1 VGARKLLGEIR
12 NMNSVEKEQSTTSS
26 IVTILF
32 RRGWYIV
39 VCLVAVLIPI
49 SIYNHTATP
58 TYEAVSTIIYAEP
71 RMQVGPG
78 INYDYQTNEAV
89 VNQIQEIKSRSVAA
103 EVVEALPANVLEK
116 IPLPEQTPENFNK
129 KAYYTAVVRTNTSAA
144 PVAESDVIKIRA
156 QAQTGYTAM
165 SIANTI
171 CEVLQ
176 QRNQR
181 IRTEE
186 VSGTRAFIEEQLVTQ
201 RKRLDD
207 AEKALRKYKV
217 QNKVTNLEGET
228 EEVLSRMTQIEVA
241 YQEAK
246 GEREKAEEALR
257 SINDKIAETQTTF
270 VPSITNVST
279 RVVEQLKD
287 QLAKTQEKYTG
298 YQLQGVPESN
308 SAMAK
313 LRDDMAKLRSSLVE
327 EARKIVEAENMIDP
341 LSQMASFFEQ
351 KVDMELKVQTL
362 KSQEKSLASATS
374 QYDNN
379 LRRLPTKEY
388 ELARLTREKELASNL
403 YIMLSERREEA
414 RIAEAEN
421 VGNLRIIDRASLP
434 KSPISPRKSLNL
446 IIGFVLGLTIGFG
459 LAFFLESLDTSIKTP
474 EEIEKRTGMTIIG
487 SIPRIRKEGGA
498 DQKEQTPPKLGKP
511 ADILV
516 TYRNPSSP
524 ASEAYRT
531 LRTNLQFSDALENA
545 RSIILT
551 SSGPR
556 EGKSTT
562 VANLAIA
569 TAQMGLRTLIIDA
582 DLRRPTIHHLF
593 SMHREPGLA
602 DILLHFYNSSE
613 SIVHH
618 SQQKVKVS
626 KSENSDSAN
635 EPDDRFSSA
644 REGAAKTIQKM
655 ASLDI
660 AISEAVQPS
669 IIEKLDV
676 LTCGA
681 LPENPS
687 ELLANET
694 MKDLLALVKEKY
706 EFVVIDAPPVIAVT
720 DAAVLAPH
728 VEGLAL
734 VVESGRNDLEIIMKA
749 KGLIERI
756 GVNIIGSILNN
767 VHEKN
772 LYGDYN
778 YYYTYYTKKKSGT
791 DKR

>member
-1 VGARKLLGEIR
+1 
-12 NMNSVEKEQSTTSS
+12 MNSVEKEQAATSS
-26 IVTILF
+26 ILTILF

-49 SIYNHTATP
+49 SIYNHSATP
-58 TYEAVSTIIYAEP
+58 TFEAVATIIYEEP
-71 RMQVGPG
+71 RMQVGAG
-78 INYDYQTNEAV
+78 VNYDYKSNEAV

-103 EVVEALPANVLEK
+103 EVVVALPANVLEK
-116 IPLPEQTPENFNK
+116 IPLPEEVPENFNK
-129 KAYYTAVVRTNTSAA
+129 KDYYTAFVRTNLSAA
-144 PVAESDVIKIRA
+144 PVAESDIIKIMA
-156 QAQTGYTAM
+156 HAQTGFAAM
-165 SIANTI
+165 SIANSI
-171 CEVLQ
+171 CDVLQ
-176 QRNQR
+176 ERNQR
-181 IRTEE
+181 IRIEE
-186 VSGTRAFIEEQLVTQ
+186 VSGTRKFIEDQLVTQ

-207 AEKALRKYKV
+207 AEQALRSYKV
-217 QNKVTNLEGET
+217 KNKVTNLEGET
-228 EEVLSRMTQIEVA
+228 EEVLSRMTQVEVA

-246 GEREKAEEALR
+246 AEREKAEEALR
-257 SINDKIAETQTTF
+257 TINGKIAQSQIDF

-279 RVVEQLKD
+279 RIIEQMKD
-287 QLAKTQEKYTG
+287 QLAATQEKYTG
-298 YQLQGVPESN
+298 YQLQGVPEN
-308 SAMAK
+308 NPAMKK
-313 LRDDMAKLRSSLVE
+313 LQDDMDRLRTGLGE
-327 EARKIVEAENMIDP
+327 EASKILASENMIDP
-341 LSQMASFFEQ
+341 VSQMADFFKQ
-351 KVDMELKVQTL
+351 KVDLELKVQTF
-362 KSQEKSLASATS
+362 KSQERSLANATS

-379 LRRLPTKEY
+379 LKRLPTKEY
-388 ELARLTREKELASNL
+388 ELARLTREKELASNIYL
-403 YIMLSERREEA
+403 MLSERREEA

-421 VGNLRIIDRASLP
+421 VGNLRIIDRASIP
-434 KSPISPRKSLNL
+434 KSPVSPRKRLNL
-446 IIGFVLGLTIGFG
+446 IIGFVLGLTMGLG

-474 EEIEKRTGMTIIG
+474 EEIEKKTGLTIIG
-487 SIPRIRKEGGA
+487 SIPRIRKESGG
-498 DQKEQTPPKLGKP
+498 EQPERKITQLGKP

-569 TAQMGLRTLIIDA
+569 TAQMGLRTLVIDA

-593 SMHREPGLA
+593 SMHREPGLT
-602 DILLHFYNSSE
+602 DILLHFYNGSDSLVRQSHE
-613 SIVHH
+613 
-618 SQQKVKVS
+618 KVKVS
-626 KSENSDSAN
+626 KSENNDSN
-635 EPDDRFSSA
+635 RETDDRFSSA

-676 LTCGA
+676 LTCGV
-681 LPENPS
+681 LPDNPS

-694 MKDLLALVKEKY
+694 MKDLLSLVKEKY

-734 VVESGRNDLEIIMKA
+734 VIESGRNDLEIIMKA

-756 GVNIIGSILNN
+756 GVNIIGAILNN

-778 YYYTYYTKKKSGT
+778 YYYTYYTKKKTGSG
-791 DKR
+791 KKNSHS